1 MASWT
6 FEIGEAFRGLLSLTD
21 ISSSTLG
28 LDADLA
34 SFSLPAN
41 VTISDFIKALLDDA
55 SASDARVT
63 LGVSAGNM
71 PIEYIEPTTCTLS
84 ALELEGNIVNN
95 YGQTDHA
102 IYWLPVASA
111 GQKVDIVC
119 GSAVAGKYLYIVPVT
134 NTEKVYLNGT
144 EGDAGEGIAC
154 VPVCGNRLEIISFKT
169 SSSTWDWLVV
179 TEVGTWLP
187 TTGFVNSYRYTTDGN
202 KRVVSTGENRIT
214 A

>member
-1 MASWT
+1 MANWT
-6 FEIGEAFRGLLSLTD
+6 FELGESTRGLLSLMD
-21 ISSSTLG
+21 INSSTLG

-34 SFSLPAN
+34 TFSLPAN

-55 SASDARVT
+55 TASDARVT
-63 LGVSAGNM
+63 LGVSAGNT
-71 PIEYIEPTTCTLS
+71 PLEYIEPATCTLT

-95 YGQTDHA
+95 YGQTDNA
-102 IYWLPVASA
+102 IYWLPVASG

-119 GSAVAGKYLYIVPVT
+119 GSAVVGKNLYIVPVT
-134 NTEKVYLNGT
+134 ATEKVYLNGT

-154 VPVCGNRLEIISFKT
+154 TPVCGNRLEIISFKT
-169 SSSTWDWLVV
+169 AANAWDWLVV

-202 KRVVSTGENRIT
+202 RRIVSTGEIRIT

>member
-1 MASWT
+1 MANWL
-6 FEIGEAFRGLLSLTD
+6 FELGESTRGLLSLMD
-21 ISSSTLG
+21 INSSTLG

-34 SFSLPAN
+34 TFSLPAN
-41 VTISDFIKALLDDA
+41 VTVSDFIKALLDDA
-55 SASDARVT
+55 TASDARVT

-71 PIEYIEPTTCTLS
+71 PLEYIEPTTCTLS

-119 GSAVAGKYLYIVPVT
+119 GSAVVGKNLYIVPVT
-134 NTEKVYLNGT
+134 ATEKVYLNGT
-144 EGDAGEGIAC
+144 EGTAGEGVAC
-154 VPVCGNRLEIISFKT
+154 TPVCGNRLEIISFKT
-169 SSSTWDWLVV
+169 AANAWDWLAV

-202 KRVVSTGENRIT
+202 RRITSTSDVRIT